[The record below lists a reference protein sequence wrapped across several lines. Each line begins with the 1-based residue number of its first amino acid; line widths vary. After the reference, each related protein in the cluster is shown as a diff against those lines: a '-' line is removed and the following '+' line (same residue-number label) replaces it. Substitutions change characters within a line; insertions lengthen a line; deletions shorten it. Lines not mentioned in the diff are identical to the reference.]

1 MQSTSGCARASS
13 SSIFL
18 SVTDTSRRPIYLG
31 GLSISTVSHAREM
44 HGLHS
49 SRPSQRTTFT
59 AHDLHSARPS
69 QRTTF
74 HSSRPSAEVWRQK
87 TRVQRQQ
94 CGGDIS
100 GLVREGWSHG
110 PCTRSI
116 FEQATY
122 ERVRRSAA
130 KQR

>member
-31 GLSISTVSHAREM
+31 GLSISTVSRRPVYLDCISEACLSRLYPM
-44 HGLHS
+44 HVKCTDLHS

-69 QRTTF
+69 KLTTF
-74 HSSRPSAEVWRQK
+74 GGGLAAE
-87 TRVQRQQ
+87 
-94 CGGDIS
+94 D
-100 GLVREGWSHG
+100 
-110 PCTRSI
+110 
-116 FEQATY
+116 
-122 ERVRRSAA
+122 
-130 KQR
+130 

>member
-69 QRTTF
+69 KLTTF
-74 HSSRPSAEVWRQK
+74 GGGLAAE
-87 TRVQRQQ
+87 
-94 CGGDIS
+94 D
-100 GLVREGWSHG
+100 
-110 PCTRSI
+110 
-116 FEQATY
+116 
-122 ERVRRSAA
+122 
-130 KQR
+130 

>member
-44 HGLHS
+44 H
-49 SRPSQRTTFT
+49 RPSQLTTFT

-74 HSSRPSAEVWRQK
+74 TAHDLPQLTTFGGGLAAE
-87 TRVQRQQ
+87 
-94 CGGDIS
+94 D
-100 GLVREGWSHG
+100 
-110 PCTRSI
+110 
-116 FEQATY
+116 
-122 ERVRRSAA
+122 
-130 KQR
+130 